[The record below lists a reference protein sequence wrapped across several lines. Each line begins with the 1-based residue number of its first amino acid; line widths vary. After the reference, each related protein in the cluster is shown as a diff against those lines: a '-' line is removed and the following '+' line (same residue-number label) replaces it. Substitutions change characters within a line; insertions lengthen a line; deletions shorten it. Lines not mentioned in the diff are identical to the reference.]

1 MKLINVEAGFCFCG
15 GGNFSNLVT
24 MDSMFIKEMRV
35 TLVIA
40 LEATELVIEQ
50 VTEMA
55 VELINNH
62 LVSVQ
67 QKR

>member
-1 MKLINVEAGFCFCG
+1 MEAGFCFCG
-15 GGNFSNLVT
+15 GWNFSNLVT